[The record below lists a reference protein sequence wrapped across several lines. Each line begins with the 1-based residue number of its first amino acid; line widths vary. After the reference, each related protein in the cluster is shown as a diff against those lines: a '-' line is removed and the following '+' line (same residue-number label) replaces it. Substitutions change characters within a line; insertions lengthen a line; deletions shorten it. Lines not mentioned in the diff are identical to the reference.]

1 MIMLISKNRIISVIS
16 VISVSSVNSLIRVIR
31 VISMVFIAIV
41 THDADL
47 RVQAGMAG
55 ECRGDQLTREPGVT
69 GGIK

>member
-1 MIMLISKNRIISVIS
+1 MIMLISKNRIIS

-47 RVQAGMAG
+47 RVQEGM
-55 ECRGDQLTREPGVT
+55 TR
-69 GGIK
+69 K